1 MATGA
6 SSGDPVLIGKNV
18 IDYTSLAYEN
28 AMRLANLRC
37 ITFSCLLNR
46 TISPN

>member
-1 MATGA
+1 MAIAA
-6 SSGDPVLIGKNV
+6 SSGDPVLLGKNV
-18 IDYTSLAYEN
+18 IDYTPLAYEN

-46 TISPN
+46 TIWRN